1 MLLFSAKVNIMM
13 YTSLGW
19 KSTHLSLLNFAATD
33 RSPVLQCKTGWILH
47 SYHHFT
53 SPCSKEGTIRFSHA
67 ASRLAYLYE
76 SMSVL
81 HSHFMVSHDIW
92 PAKVVMQ
99 KVHNHDSRM
108 FDQKVILVFK

>member
-1 MLLFSAKVNIMM
+1 MFLFSAKVNIMM

-33 RSPVLQCKTGWILH
+33 RSPVLQCKTGWILN
-47 SYHHFT
+47 SNQHFT
-53 SPCSKEGTIRFSHA
+53 SPCSKEGTSRFSRA

-76 SMSVL
+76 SLSVL

-92 PAKVVMQ
+92 PAKVVHA
-99 KVHNHDSRM
+99 KGEHP
-108 FDQKVILVFK
+108 